1 MMHSATL
8 DDLFMTTFKCP
19 VAHCGEF
26 YNTSEEANEHI
37 WSAHQKY
44 EKPVIE
50 LNLESLDEIPLVSPH
65 VKFTFE
71 SGDHLNTEPT
81 SFNLGFPNFEQ
92 SGVITES
99 CPDILDQNQN
109 LVSETNPL
117 LSQATNT
124 LSLQSA
130 KKVEPF
136 YEECELYVRFT
147 FSHEMLIL

>member
-1 MMHSATL
+1 MNSATL
-8 DDLFMTTFKCP
+8 DDLFNLFKCP
-19 VAHCGEF
+19 IAHCGEF
-26 YNTSEEANEHI
+26 YNTSEKANEHI

-50 LNLESLDEIPLVSPH
+50 LNMESLDEMPLESPN

-71 SGDHLNTEPT
+71 SIDHLNIEPT
-81 SFNLGFPNFEQ
+81 GFNLGFPNFEQ

-124 LSLQSA
+124 LALQSA

-136 YEECELYVRFT
+136 YEECELYVHFI